1 MLSSKKNY
9 DFIIT
14 EIGGTVGDIESLPYI
29 EAVRQLKRE
38 LKDKCIFIHLT
49 LVPYLSA
56 AGELKTKPTQHS
68 VKLLLESGIQ
78 PDILVCRTER
88 ELSEKLKNKISLFC
102 NVDIDS
108 VIQCIDADSI
118 YKVPLLMK
126 EEMLDLVVLKKLN
139 VSHNNK
145 INLNEWTNFLDKL
158 ENPKNN
164 IKIALVGKYVQLTDS
179 YKSIIEAITHAS
191 THFGVKVDL
200 KLINSEEIVENNLC
214 ETFNNIQ
221 GVIVAPGF
229 GERGIEGKILSVR
242 YSRKNNI
249 PFFGICLGMQCAVI
263 EYMRNILGKK
273 DASTT
278 EIDKTTSTPVI
289 DLMHNQKQ
297 IKEKGGSMRLGSY
310 ECKLVEDTI
319 VSSSYNKKII
329 NERHRHRYEFNNNF
343 RELFFSK
350 DMIMSGYNPK
360 NNLVEIIEL
369 KNHPWFVGV
378 QFHPEYK
385 STVQNPHPL
394 FISFINS
401 IIKNHEK

>member
-1 MLSSKKNY
+1 M
-9 DFIIT
+9 FV
-14 EIGGTVGDIESLPYI
+14 E
-29 EAVRQLKRE
+29 
-38 LKDKCIFIHLT
+38 
-49 LVPYLSA
+49 
-56 AGELKTKPTQHS
+56 
-68 VKLLLESGIQ
+68 
-78 PDILVCRTER
+78 
-88 ELSEKLKNKISLFC
+88 LKNKISLFC

-319 VSSSYNKKII
+319 VSCSYNKKII

-369 KNHPWFVGV
+369 RNHPWFVGV